1 MPLTRRFAIRIILV
15 PPKEL
20 PAMPFADGPFGGT
33 RGWRT
38 PMRRLSLPT
47 RGRIRTEIAT
57 RLAPVWRPWC
67 RPTRL
72 GRPVGGGRGW
82 RRRVPPDAWTRLACT
97 RVVDDQRSPVKRL
110 RVEAADGLLR
120 LRRVVEFDKG
130 NPPRPPAVSI
140 RREMDEDQGADGRE
154 ILPHLGFGDVVRQ
167 IPHKESHRHG
177 PSPRDPRP
185 RCQGWQAVDARA
197 RRGPP
202 ARARPYDPSAPRARL
217 AARAAGWPTAP
228 RLRQFHDAGLVL
240 RLGQPVNPRRAPRP
254 PPRHPP

>member
-82 RRRVPPDAWTRLACT
+82 RRRVPPDARTGLAYT
-97 RVVDDQRSPVKRL
+97 RVVDDQRSTLKGL

-120 LRRVVEFDKG
+120 LRGVVEFDKG
-130 NPPRPPAVSI
+130 HPPWPPAVPI
-140 RREMDEDQGADGRE
+140 RREMDERQGTDGRE
-154 ILPHLGFGDVVRQ
+154 MLPHLGFSRLIRQ
-167 IPHKESHRHG
+167 IPHKQSHRHG
-177 PSPRDPRP
+177 ASPRAPLPCVRRSGPRMWT
-185 RCQGWQAVDARA
+185 CNV
-197 RRGPP
+197 
-202 ARARPYDPSAPRARL
+202 
-217 AARAAGWPTAP
+217 T
-228 RLRQFHDAGLVL
+228 
-240 RLGQPVNPRRAPRP
+240 N
-254 PPRHPP
+254 

>member
-1 MPLTRRFAIRIILV
+1 MPLARRVALRIILV

-38 PMRRLSLPT
+38 PMRRLSRPT
-47 RGRIRTEIAT
+47 RGRVGAELAT

-82 RRRVPPDAWTRLACT
+82 RRRVPPDARTRLACA
-97 RVVDDQRSPVKRL
+97 RVVDDQRSTLKGL

-120 LRRVVEFDKG
+120 LRGVVEFDKG
-130 NPPRPPAVSI
+130 NPPRPPVVPR
-140 RREMDEDQGADGRE
+140 RREMDEGQGTDGRE
-154 ILPHLGFGDVVRQ
+154 ILPHLGFGDLVRQ

-177 PSPRDPRP
+177 TSPHDPRHRYP
-185 RCQGWQAVDARA
+185 WWQAVDARA
-197 RRGPP
+197 LRGPP
-202 ARARPYDPSAPRARL
+202 ARPN
-217 AARAAGWPTAP
+217 
-228 RLRQFHDAGLVL
+228 
-240 RLGQPVNPRRAPRP
+240 GQPPRG
-254 PPRHPP
+254 